1 MALYDYSGA
10 LKQGRRR
17 YQESV
22 LTGKHPYLPVLDEVL
37 SYTEIVAEVSL
48 GVMDIPLD
56 KIVGTRTS
64 GRTNAFANNFMPLLP
79 EKSEFAAKW
88 GILYDHQINDGIRDP
103 IVVYEFMNKYYVQ
116 EGNKRVSVM
125 KYVGAYSITANV
137 TRLLPKKTD
146 NKDTRLYYEF
156 LDFYQV
162 SSNNDVWFSEEG
174 SYGKLLEIMGKGPE
188 EVWDD
193 ETRMTFKAVYGQFA
207 KAFDQAGG
215 HKLDLTCSDAFLIYT
230 EIYGYDEVKNRTER
244 EIYQDLKQMW
254 QEVQLASE
262 GKEVELVETPEEV
275 EEQKFS
281 LLNKLFQ
288 SGEGGASKLKIGF
301 VYAMTPETASW
312 TYTHELGRT
321 YLEQAF
327 EGKLKTRTYT
337 NADSEEAVEA
347 AIEQAIADGCN
358 VIFTTEARMVNQSVR
373 SAIQHPNVKIYNCS
387 VRLAYSS
394 ICTYYT
400 RMYEAKFLMGAIAAA
415 LSRTEQLG
423 YIADY
428 PIYGNIANINA
439 FALGARMIN
448 PNVKVHLV
456 WSGIKGA
463 NPQKELAD
471 KGVRLIF
478 GKDMITPK
486 LASREYGLYYKS
498 ESGEVHN
505 LAAAICHWGKLYERI
520 VKFILRGDDEGQ
532 RGKKAVNYWWGM
544 SAGVIEV
551 ICPQNMPHGT
561 HRLIEFLKSS
571 ISSGSFQPFDGLI
584 YSQNGVVQCE
594 EGQSLNPRQ
603 IITMN
608 WLAENVIGCI
618 PEAEE
623 LTDEAQ
629 ALLKLQGVRVDEN
642 VCTEAK

>member
-1 MALYDYSGA
+1 MALYDYTGA

-17 YQESV
+17 YQEAL

-48 GVMDIPLD
+48 GIMDVPLS
-56 KIVGTRTS
+56 KIVGTKTV

-79 EKSEFAAKW
+79 VKSEFAAKW
-88 GILYDHQINDGIRDP
+88 AALYDHQINDGIRDP
-103 IVVYEFMNKYYVQ
+103 IEAYEFMNKYYVL

-125 KYVGAYSITANV
+125 KYVDAYSITANV

-146 NKDTRLYYEF
+146 DKDTRLYYEF

-162 SSNNDVWFSEEG
+162 SFNCDVWFSEEG
-174 SYGKLLEIMGKGPE
+174 SYNKLLEVMGKEPG
-188 EVWDD
+188 EVWD
-193 ETRMTFKAVYGQFA
+193 EEERLMFKSAYGRFA
-207 KAFDQAGG
+207 KAFDLAGG

-230 EIYGYDEVKNRTER
+230 EIYTYDEVKGRTER
-244 EIYQDLKQMW
+244 EMFQDLKQMW

-262 GKEVELVETPEEV
+262 GKEVELVENPEEV
-275 EEQKFS
+275 EEQRFS
-281 LLNKLFQ
+281 LLNMLFQ
-288 SGEGGASKLKIGF
+288 PGEGGASKYEIGF
-301 VYAMTPETASW
+301 VYAMTPQTSSW
-312 TYTHELGRT
+312 AYTHELGRT

-327 EGKLKTRTYT
+327 EGKIKTKAYT
-337 NADSEEAVEA
+337 GADSEEEVEA

-358 VIFTTEARMVNQSVR
+358 IIFTTEARMVNQSVR
-373 SAIQHPNVKIYNCS
+373 SAIRHPEVRIYNCS

-394 ICTYYT
+394 ICTYYA

-415 LSRTEQLG
+415 LSKDDKLG
-423 YIADY
+423 YVADL
-428 PIYGNIANINA
+428 PIYGNMANINA

-448 PNVKVHLV
+448 PNVKVHLA

-463 NPQKELAD
+463 DVQKELEEQ
-471 KGVRLIF
+471 GVHLIS
-478 GKDMITPK
+478 GNDMITPK
-486 LASREYGLYYKS
+486 MASREYGLYYKD
-498 ESGEVHN
+498 EDGEVHN
-505 LAAAICHWGKLYERI
+505 LAAPICHWGKLYERI
-520 VKFILRGDDEGQ
+520 VKFILRGDHEGQ

-551 ICPQNMPHGT
+551 ICPSDMPHGT
-561 HRLIEFLKSS
+561 HRLMEFLKNS

-584 YSQNGVVQCE
+584 YSQNGVVQCG
-594 EGQSLNPRQ
+594 EGESLNPRQ

-608 WLAENVIGCI
+608 WLAENVVGRI

-629 ALLKLQGVRVDEN
+629 ALLKLQGVRIDESMH
-642 VCTEAK
+642 TEEK

>member
-10 LKQGRRR
+10 LRQGRRK
-17 YQESV
+17 YQESI
-22 LTGKHPYLPVLDEVL
+22 LTGKYPYLPVLDDVL
-37 SYTEIVAEVSL
+37 SYTEIVAEISL

-56 KIVGTRTS
+56 KVVGTKTAGRTS
-64 GRTNAFANNFMPLLP
+64 AFANNFMPLLP

-88 GILYDHQINDGIRDP
+88 GNLYDYQIEDGIRDP
-103 IVVYEFMNKYYVQ
+103 IVAYEFMNKYYVQ

-125 KYVGAYSITANV
+125 KYVGAYSIMANV

-162 SSNNDVWFSEEG
+162 SFNCDVWFSEEG
-174 SYGKLLEIMGKGPE
+174 SYDKLLEVMGREPGQ
-188 EVWDD
+188 VWDSD
-193 ETRMTFKAVYGQFA
+193 LQLEFKAVYGQFA

-215 HKLDLTCSDAFLIYT
+215 HKLDLTCSDAFLIYAQ
-230 EIYGYDEVKNRTER
+230 IYGYDEVKNRTER

-262 GKEVELVETPEEV
+262 GKEVELVESPDDV

-281 LLNKLFQ
+281 LLNMLFQ
-288 SGEGGASKLKIGF
+288 PGEGGASKQKIGF
-301 VYAMTPETASW
+301 VYGMTPETSSW

-327 EGKLKTRTYT
+327 EGKLKTSTYT
-337 NADSEEAVEA
+337 NADSEEEVEA
-347 AIEQAIADGCN
+347 AIEQAIADGCTI
-358 VIFTTEARMVNQSVR
+358 IFTTEARMVNQSVR
-373 SAIQHPNVKIYNCS
+373 SAIQHPEVRIYNCS

-394 ICTYYT
+394 ICTYHT

-415 LSRTEQLG
+415 LSRGETLG

-463 NPQKELAD
+463 DAHKELED
-471 KGVRLIF
+471 QGVRLIF
-478 GKDMITPK
+478 GEDMITPE

-498 ESGEVHN
+498 EDGEVRN
-505 LAAAICHWGKLYERI
+505 LAAAICHWGKFYERI
-520 VKFILRGDDEGQ
+520 VKFILRGDHEGQ

-551 ICPQNMPHGT
+551 ICPSDMPHGT

-584 YSQNGVVQCE
+584 YSQNGVIQCE

-608 WLAENVIGCI
+608 WLAENVVGRI

-629 ALLKLQGVRVDEN
+629 VLLKLQGVRVDESGRM
-642 VCTEAK
+642 EEK

>member
-1 MALYDYSGA
+1 MALYDYNDA
-10 LKQGRRR
+10 LKLGRRK

-37 SYTEIVAEVSL
+37 SYTEIVAEISL

-56 KIVGTRTS
+56 KIVGTRTA
-64 GRTNAFANNFMPLLP
+64 GRTNAFAKNFMPLLP
-79 EKSEFAAKW
+79 EKSEFAVKW
-88 GILYDHQINDGIRDP
+88 ATLYDHQINEGIREP

-125 KYVGAYSITANV
+125 KYVGAYSIAANV

-146 NKDTRLYYEF
+146 NKDSRLYYEF
-156 LDFYQV
+156 LDFNRV
-162 SSNNDVWFSEEG
+162 SFNNDVWFSEEG
-174 SYGKLLEIMGKGPE
+174 QYDRLLESMGRTRDE
-188 EVWDD
+188 IWDK
-193 ETRMTFKAVYGQFA
+193 ELQQEFRAVYGQFA
-207 KAFDQAGG
+207 NAFDQAGG
-215 HKLDLTCSDAFLIYT
+215 HKLDLTCADAFLIYV

-244 EIYQDLKQMW
+244 LIYQDLKQMW
-254 QEVQLASE
+254 QEVQLASG
-262 GKEVELVETPEEV
+262 GKEAELVEHPQDV

-288 SGEGGASKLKIGF
+288 SGEGTASRLKIGF
-301 VYAMTPETASW
+301 VYAMTPETSSW
-312 TYTHELGRT
+312 AYGHELGRT

-327 EGKLKTRTYT
+327 EGKLKTRAYT
-337 NADSEEAVEA
+337 GADTEEDVEQ

-373 SAIQHPNVKIYNCS
+373 SAIKHPEVKIHNCS

-394 ICTYYT
+394 ICTYHT

-415 LSRTEQLG
+415 LSRTERLG

-448 PNVKVHLV
+448 PNVKVYLT

-463 NPQKELAD
+463 NAQQELID
-471 KGVRLIF
+471 QGVRLIF
-478 GKDMITPK
+478 GKEMITPK
-486 LASREYGLYYKS
+486 VASREYGLYYKS
-498 ESGEVHN
+498 AEGEVHN
-505 LAAAICHWGKLYERI
+505 LAAAICHWGKVYESI
-520 VKFILRGDDEGQ
+520 IKIILRGDDENA

-551 ICPQNMPHGT
+551 ICPLDMPHGT
-561 HRLIEFLKSS
+561 HRLIEFLKSA

-608 WLAENVIGCI
+608 WLAENVIGRI
-618 PEAEE
+618 PDAEE
-623 LTDEAQ
+623 LTEEAQ
-629 ALLKLQGVRVDEN
+629 ALLKLQGVRVDESTR
-642 VCTEAK
+642 TEER